1 MPIGVRY
8 GLSLEEFYRMN
19 PRKLERYQPFLL
31 ERFKRTKEND
41 SELGWI
47 GGQYVARAI
56 GAVMPKGKRYP
67 DEPIRFYGSQEDE
80 DGNVITDADRFQ
92 AFAAMFNKANEG
104 KFLKESDQDADITA
118 DQNTDSVDTDTK
130 ESQ

>member
-1 MPIGVRY
+1 
-8 GLSLEEFYRMN
+8 MN

-67 DEPIRFYGSQEDE
+67 DEPIRFYGPQEDE
-80 DGNVITDADRFQ
+80 EGNVLTDADRFQ
-92 AFAAMFNKANEG
+92 AFATMFNKANEG
-104 KFLKESDQDADITA
+104 RFLKSDQDTTTA
-118 DQNTDSVDTDTK
+118 DQNADSADTAANQNMAGDTDTT